1 MKYIVRIFL
10 PLVLSSASFVVI
22 VAGAAEDDV
31 VIGERPAIEVHL
43 DQAKIESGE
52 VSLKECL
59 HRGRILFE
67 AVFNRLDGQ
76 GRPLSRGNGV
86 PRASGQPAFIRT
98 SGPDSNSCLGC
109 RTA

>member
-43 DQAKIESGE
+43 ELRADAYLSTQPTGAEREKGQLRDIRADGGGK
-52 VSLKECL
+52 SLT
-59 HRGRILFE
+59 RQRGVGSSGRIRTYNPP
-67 AVFNRLDGQ
+67 VN
-76 GRPLSRGNGV
+76 SRMLY
-86 PRASGQPAFIRT
+86 P
-98 SGPDSNSCLGC
+98 
-109 RTA
+109 